1 MERIT
6 IMDMEEKP
14 VAGPAAQVTTRRQF
28 LTHAL
33 LAMAGMSVGRASFA
47 EASAHSDS
55 MPKLTLGSGRHQYEW
70 VPDWL
75 TPPLEIQWGDT
86 QGIAQDGQGRIY
98 ISHTVHPGSRL
109 GHAIV
114 VFDKNGKFLTSW
126 GEQFQGGGHGLD
138 LRKEGRHEYLYH
150 CDTAHKTV
158 TKTTL
163 DGRVVWE
170 KGAPEEAGVYKDGSP
185 FVPTNVAFAPD
196 GGFYIADGYGSSW
209 IHQYSAK
216 AEYVRTFGGAGTD
229 PGKLHTPHGLWVDTR
244 LSEPAL
250 VVADRA
256 NHRLQY
262 FSLDGKPRSIITTG
276 MRQPCHFKLRGD
288 EMLVP
293 DLDSVLTILDRDNKV
308 VVQLGD
314 GYPSDLRDAPRS
326 AFLPGKFIHPHAA
339 NFLHNGDILVAEWV
353 PIGRITLLRKVS

>member
-1 MERIT
+1 MT
-6 IMDMEEKP
+6 LM
-14 VAGPAAQVTTRRQF
+14 TTRREF
-28 LTHAL
+28 LTQAVLAAAGLTVIGPAL
-33 LAMAGMSVGRASFA
+33 ANQ
-47 EASAHSDS
+47 
-55 MPKLTLGSGRHQYEW
+55 LTAPGQSPIILGSGVHRYEW

-75 TPPLEIQWGDT
+75 TPPNAIQWGDT
-86 QGIAQDGQGRIY
+86 QGIAQDSKGRIY
-98 ISHTVHPGSRL
+98 ITHTVHPGSPS
-109 GHAIV
+109 GDAIV
-114 VFDKNGKFLTSW
+114 VFDQHGKFLTSW
-126 GEQFQGGGHGLD
+126 GQQFRGGGHGLD
-138 LRKEGRHEYLYH
+138 LRKEGHQEFLYH
-150 CDTAHKTV
+150 CDTAHKVV

-163 DGRVVWE
+163 EGVVLWE
-170 KGAPEEAGVYKDGSP
+170 KTAPAESGVYKDGSP

-196 GGFYIADGYGSSW
+196 GGYYIADGYGSSW

-216 AEYVRTFGGAGTD
+216 DEYVRTFGGLGTD
-229 PGKLHTPHGLWVDTR
+229 AGKVHTPHGLWVDTR

-262 FSLDGKPRSIITTG
+262 FTLDGRHREFVTEG

-293 DLDSVLTILDRDNKV
+293 DLDSVLTILDKDNKV
-308 VVQLGD
+308 AVHLGD
-314 GYPSDLRDAPRS
+314 GYPSSLRGAPRS

-353 PIGRITLLRKVS
+353 PIGRITLLRKLRS